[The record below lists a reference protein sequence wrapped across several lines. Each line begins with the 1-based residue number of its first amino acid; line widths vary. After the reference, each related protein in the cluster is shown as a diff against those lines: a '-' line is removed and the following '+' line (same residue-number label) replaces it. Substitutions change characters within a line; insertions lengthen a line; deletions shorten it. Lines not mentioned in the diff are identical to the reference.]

1 MPLAKA
7 VKLQCKT
14 MELHRWSQQNIIIGR
29 ENQERCNLSLDS
41 RNVSRQHLLL
51 EAKDRDGMYTV
62 RDLGSTGHTY
72 LVSEKREQILEPEWE
87 YKVPVGT
94 VLRLANRY
102 IIVL

>member
-1 MPLAKA
+1 
-7 VKLQCKT
+7 
-14 MELHRWSQQNIIIGR
+14 
-29 ENQERCNLSLDS
+29 
-41 RNVSRQHLLL
+41 
-51 EAKDRDGMYTV
+51 MYTV